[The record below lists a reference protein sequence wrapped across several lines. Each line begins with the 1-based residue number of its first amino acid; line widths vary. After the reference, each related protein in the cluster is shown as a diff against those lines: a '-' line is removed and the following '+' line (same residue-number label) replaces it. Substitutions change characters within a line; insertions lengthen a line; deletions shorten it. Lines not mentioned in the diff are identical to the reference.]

1 MKLLREYIGILLE
14 QPDVGL
20 PPILYHATYGPL
32 VDSIM
37 SSGLGGSRDTMWED
51 SVRGTVYLAL
61 SDDVAYSYA
70 ETSDD
75 AWDKFETD
83 EGLGIVV
90 FEVDTSQLDPTK
102 FNIDQNVIG
111 NQGDTLEYYGV
122 VPPSALNIISR
133 GYA

>member
-1 MKLLREYIGILLE
+1 
-14 QPDVGL
+14 
-20 PPILYHATYGPL
+20 
-32 VDSIM
+32 M
-37 SSGLGGSRDTMWED
+37 SSGLGGSRDTMYED

-83 EGLGIVV
+83 DGLEIVV
-90 FEVDTSQLDPTK
+90 FEVDTSQLDPAK
-102 FNIDQNVIG
+102 FNIDQNVID
-111 NQGDTLEYYGV
+111 NEGDTLGYYGV
-122 VPPSALNIISR
+122 VPPSALKVFSR